1 MTARRAFARG
11 SDLRFIA
18 RAANLADGLPS
29 APSPRPVQAAFA
41 RCARARRFDAATES
55 RFGIGAPASPAI
67 HASVDITA
75 AKFDWNT
82 TAYAR

>member
-1 MTARRAFARG
+1 MCFIGRRT
-11 SDLRFIA
+11 DL
-18 RAANLADGLPS
+18 ANALP
-29 APSPRPVQAAFA
+29 APAPISLLFQAAFA

-82 TAYAR
+82 TEYAR